1 MHILALDTST
11 EICSVAILKDNDV
24 IIETSH
30 KVKTGHSETVL
41 IAVDNIIK
49 EAGIKKTDIDLVAT
63 GLGPGSFTGL
73 RIGIATAKGLAAA
86 INCEIR
92 GVGTLHAIAENVQDS
107 VFPVLS
113 VIDARKGE
121 VFCALYSKDI
131 KELMPPVNIEPHLLK
146 DIIMQQTLFVGN
158 AVEVYSD
165 IFSKILKDLYI
176 PGDKQLW
183 YPRASVIGRL
193 ALNDNI
199 AIKDITPV
207 YVRASDATL
216 LLEKLKARNAI
227 F

>member
-1 MHILALDTST
+1 MHILAIDTST
-11 EICSVAILKDNDV
+11 EICSVALLKDNDV

-41 IAVDNIIK
+41 IAVDHIIK
-49 EAGIKKTDIDLVAT
+49 EAGIKKTDINLVAA

-86 INCEIR
+86 VGCDIR
-92 GVGTLHAIAENVQDS
+92 GVGTLHAIAENVKDS

-113 VIDARKGE
+113 VIDAKKGE
-121 VFCALYSKDI
+121 VFCAVYSKEI
-131 KELMPPVNIEPHLLK
+131 QELMPPINIEPLLLK
-146 DIIMQQTLFVGN
+146 DIITQQTLFVGN

-165 IFSKILKDLYI
+165 TFRKTLKDLYVAA
-176 PGDKQLW
+176 GRELW

-193 ALNDNI
+193 AMDGNT
-199 AIKDITPV
+199 AIKDITPI

-216 LLEKLKARNAI
+216 LLEKLKALNAVL
-227 F
+227 